1 MLRRKVLGVILLYAV
16 LLPGLSFAQTA
27 VGTSNAPSGNANA
40 AVYVAPKEVLD
51 KIKDEGMNHSQVM
64 KTLSYLSDVI
74 GPRLTASPG
83 MKRANEWTR
92 DTLTSFGLQNADTE
106 KVLRNGRWPDRFSCH
121 RLSKSVVAGNRHFDP
136 GCAAR

>member
-1 MLRRKVLGVILLYAV
+1 MLRRRVLGVILLYAV
-16 LLPGLSFAQTA
+16 LLPGFSFAQAA
-27 VGTSNAPSGNANA
+27 VGTSNAPSGSANA

-51 KIKDEGMNHSQVM
+51 KIRDEGMNHSQVM

-92 DTLTSFGLQNADTE
+92 NTLASFGLQNAHLEAWGPFGPLLLIGTGLTLLE
-106 KVLRNGRWPDRFSCH
+106 
-121 RLSKSVVAGNRHFDP
+121 RLVIGIRELP
-136 GCAAR
+136 